1 VSLAWESG
9 QDRVD
14 WKKGGGGGCPWTL
27 VVMAVLWHSG
37 GGPAR
42 IECGAWAETGG
53 WEMRI
58 SGRERWSHAVCIRVG
73 GTSFRLLVKIN
84 CLNFVY
90 VVLKNCFISF
100 KLDGYIYLPRLL
112 SPFTF

>member
-1 VSLAWESG
+1 VSIG
-9 QDRVD
+9 KR
-14 WKKGGGGGCPWTL
+14 G
-27 VVMAVLWHSG
+27 AVAV
-37 GGPAR
+37 AR
-42 IECGAWAETGG
+42 
-53 WEMRI
+53 
-58 SGRERWSHAVCIRVG
+58 GRRWSWRCSGTREVDRHVSNVGHGQKPVAGKCGSAAEKDGHVCIRVG